1 MQIKTMVATLGLA
14 CCAASTSSYGTVI
27 TGNGVHSINGPDAFV
42 SAYDQAVV
50 NLLDGADVA
59 FLDTRDQSHVNIH
72 GGELSWLNMYEQ
84 STADIYKVDLSWLL
98 LAENSTAHIY
108 GSNFFYSGGHLS
120 GNWSDGSAFSFWALN
135 ANSRGMIENPSPVSM
150 PANISLHSVPLP
162 GTLYLFGAA
171 LFPLMGSLRQSGR
184 T

>member
-1 MQIKTMVATLGLA
+1 MQIKTMMATFTLA
-14 CCAASTSSYGTVI
+14 CCAVSHSSYGTVI
-27 TGNGVHSINGPDAFV
+27 TGSSVYSINGVDAFV
-42 SAYDQAVV
+42 SAYDQGVV
-50 NLLDGADVA
+50 NLVDGADVA
-59 FLDTRDQSHVNIH
+59 FLDTRDQSHVNIY
-72 GGELSWLNMYEQ
+72 GGELSWLNMYGQ

-108 GSNFFYSGGHLS
+108 GSNFSYSGGHLS

-135 ANSRGMIENPSPVSM
+135 ANSRGMIENPSPVLM
-150 PANISLHSVPLP
+150 PANISLHGVPLP

-171 LFPLMGSLRQSGR
+171 LFPLMGSLRKSRR